1 MEIDYNRGFHMLYE
15 VAASKVSHQV
25 IIEVPGKQKR
35 SIFFQE
41 MVEAVGLYIGRRAVS
56 DASVPHA

>member
-1 MEIDYNRGFHMLYE
+1 MLYE